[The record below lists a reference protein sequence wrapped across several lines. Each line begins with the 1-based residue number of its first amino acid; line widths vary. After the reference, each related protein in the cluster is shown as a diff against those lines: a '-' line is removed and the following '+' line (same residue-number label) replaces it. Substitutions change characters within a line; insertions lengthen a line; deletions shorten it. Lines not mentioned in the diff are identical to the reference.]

1 LAPVFYEQEKPYRK
15 PITMALFDQI
25 LGAIQN
31 PNQQANSDQLST
43 ILNTVQQVA
52 SSQGV
57 QPSATND
64 VMSML
69 GGYVRSALQQQA
81 ATGGRG
87 QAEAIVNQ
95 FGGTHPSTAAL
106 QALFTPQQQQQVA
119 QAISQRTGI
128 SSDAIVSM
136 LPILIPVVLNLLKSG
151 ANRTGQA
158 TSSNGSNPV
167 LGAFLDAD
175 GDGDVD
181 VGDAISMAGR
191 YLNQR

>member
-1 LAPVFYEQEKPYRK
+1 
-15 PITMALFDQI
+15 MGLFDQI
-25 LGAIQN
+25 LGAIDN
-31 PNQQANSDQLST
+31 PNQQGSPDQLSS

-52 SSQGV
+52 GSQGM

-95 FGGTHPSTAAL
+95 FGGNTPSTGAL
-106 QALFTPQQQQQVA
+106 QALFPQGQQQQMA

-128 SSDAIVSM
+128 SSDTILSM
-136 LPILIPVVLNLLKSG
+136 LPLLIPVVLNLLKSG
-151 ANRTGQA
+151 ATQPNSPQA
-158 TSSNGSNPV
+158 SSAGGSNSV
-167 LGAFLDAD
+167 LSSFLDSD

-181 VGDAISMAGR
+181 LGDAMSMAGR